1 MKGGE
6 NMLYPLQHKATL
18 FAGMY
23 AGVMDKAY
31 SNIGNFADN
40 MSLEG
45 ATKEEVFKQ
54 LKSRFVGYNPKTSY
68 AEKQPVL
75 PIVGYVSRI
84 PNIVS
89 YVGPGYAVVQTEQNG
104 HKITSDI
111 PTATLAARLTSESKA
126 AGINTTINVVN
137 EGSIYPYE

>member
-1 MKGGE
+1 
-6 NMLYPLQHKATL
+6 MLHPLQHKVTR

-23 AGVMDKAY
+23 AGVMDEAY
-31 SNIGNFADN
+31 TDMDNIAAN
-40 MSLEG
+40 MSNKG
-45 ATKEEVFKQ
+45 ASREEISKQ
-54 LKSRFVGYNPKTSY
+54 LKTCFIGYNIKTSY

-84 PNIVS
+84 PNTVC
-89 YVGPGYAVVQTEQNG
+89 YVGPGYAVVQTETNG

-111 PTATLAARLTSESKA
+111 PTATLAARLTSEAKA
-126 AGINTTINVVN
+126 TGISTTINVVN